1 MIIVASWSLSMKNSN
16 RKMMAEMILAMVR
29 KNANDKHSAMIDSYF
44 ELYYN
49 GMDKFIESIKKE
61 KELWNIN

>member
-1 MIIVASWSLSMKNSN
+1 
-16 RKMMAEMILAMVR
+16 MVR